1 MVRGCSN
8 PMAPS
13 RHALLTPFTRTQA
26 GLSRLLSLTLQAGW
40 ESASCLKRFAS
51 KSRIQNTPCAIGDGL
66 AHAGVIPAVRVCLFQ
81 PRPASL
87 ATNRAKSVAR
97 SGRLP
102 FLIPMKVNR
111 FLFLIST
118 LSALTLINLP
128 AIEPAPQTA
137 KKPLSNE
144 YHGTTVEDPYQWL
157 ENDEDPEVKKW
168 SDAQSQ
174 RTRAYLDKLPDRAAI
189 EKQLTEWYAKTSPS
203 YFSLVSRPG
212 ILFAMKF
219 QPPKQQPLLV
229 TLVSADD
236 LKSEKVVLDP
246 NVLDAKGTTA
256 IDWFVPSLDGKYVTV
271 SLSKGGSEDG
281 TLHFYETATGKA
293 LPDTIAHV
301 QYPTAGG
308 SAAWNSDGTG
318 IYYTRFPRKG
328 ERADADLNFYQ
339 QIYFHKLGTPDTKDT
354 YSIGKDFPRIA
365 EITLAASRDSKYILA
380 TVANGDG
387 GDFAHYLLGPDGTW
401 KQITQFSDQIKLA
414 RLGRDNALYLL
425 SRAGAPRG
433 KILRLPLD
441 VPELKNAAEI
451 VASGEAV
458 IEQIVP
464 STDALYVADLLGGPS
479 QIRRFDLNG
488 KNETTVSTPQI
499 SAVQELLALEDGSL
513 LFRDVS
519 YTEPAAWFRCT
530 NEKTEPVKTPLR
542 STSPVSFSDIEVR
555 REFATSK
562 DGTRIPLNI
571 IFRQGMKRD
580 GHDPTLLYGYGG
592 YGISMS
598 PNFEFTRRLWF
609 DRGGVYVVANIRGG
623 GEFGEDWHKAGN
635 LTKKQNVFDDFAA
648 AAEYLI
654 KENYTRPVK
663 LAIQGGSNGGLLM
676 GAMIT
681 QHPDL
686 MRAVVSSVGIYDML
700 RVELAPNGA
709 FNVTEFGTVKDPEQF
724 KALYA
729 YSPYHQ
735 VVDGTKY
742 PSILMMTGANDGR
755 VAPYHSRKMT
765 ARLDEANK
773 SNNPILLRT
782 SSSAGHGIGT
792 ALCERIKQSEDIYA
806 FLFAQLGMTKE
817 MTKH

>member
-1 MVRGCSN
+1 MR
-8 PMAPS
+8 AK
-13 RHALLTPFTRTQA
+13 FF
-26 GLSRLLSLTLQAGW
+26 LSLVVTAAALALSDATLA
-40 ESASCLKRFAS
+40 ESAPD
-51 KSRIQNTPCAIGDGL
+51 TP
-66 AHAGVIPAVRVCLFQ
+66 
-81 PRPASL
+81 
-87 ATNRAKSVAR
+87 
-97 SGRLP
+97 
-102 FLIPMKVNR
+102 
-111 FLFLIST
+111 
-118 LSALTLINLP
+118 
-128 AIEPAPQTA
+128 
-137 KKPLSNE
+137 KKPVATE
-144 YHGTTVEDPYQWL
+144 YHGVTVEDPYQWL
-157 ENDEDPEVKKW
+157 EADDASQVKAW
-168 SDAQSQ
+168 SDAQNQ
-174 RTRAYLDKLPDRAAI
+174 RTRQYLDKLPDRAAI

-203 YFSLVSRPG
+203 YSSLVSRPG

-229 TLVSADD
+229 TLASADD

-256 IDWFVPSLDGKYVTV
+256 IDWFVPSLDGKYIAV

-281 TLHFYETATGKA
+281 TLHFYETVTGKA
-293 LPDTIAHV
+293 LPDTIAHI

-308 SAAWNSDGTG
+308 SAAWNGDGSG
-318 IYYTRFPRKG
+318 VYYTRFPRKG
-328 ERADADLNFYQ
+328 ERPEADLNFYQ
-339 QIYFHKLGTPDTKDT
+339 QIYFHKLGTPDTEDT
-354 YSIGKDFPRIA
+354 YSIGKEFPRIA
-365 EITLAASRDSKYILA
+365 EITLEASRNGKYVLA

-401 KQITQFSDQIKLA
+401 KQITQFSDQIKIV
-414 RLGRDNALYLL
+414 RLGRDDALYLI

-441 VPELKNAAEI
+441 APELNNAAEI
-451 VASGEAV
+451 VPAGDAV
-458 IEQIVP
+458 IERIVP
-464 STDALYVADLLGGPS
+464 GRDALYVGDLLGGPS

-488 KNETTVSTPQI
+488 KNSTIIPIPQI
-499 SAVQELLALEDGSL
+499 SAVQEMLVLEDPAAARL

-519 YTEPAAWFRCT
+519 YTEPAAWFQCL
-530 NEKTEPVKTPLR
+530 NGKTDPAKTALR
-542 STSPVSFSDIEVR
+542 STSPVSFADIEVR

-562 DGTRIPLNI
+562 DGTKIPLNI
-571 IFRQGMKRD
+571 VFRKGIKPD
-580 GHDPTLLYGYGG
+580 GSNPTLLYGYGG
-592 YGISMS
+592 YGISTS
-598 PNFEFTRRLWF
+598 PNFDFTRRLWF

-654 KENYTRPVK
+654 KEKYTRPEK

-676 GAMIT
+676 GVMIT
-681 QHPDL
+681 QHPAL
-686 MRAVVSSVGIYDML
+686 FRAVVSSVGIYDML

-709 FNVTEFGTVKDPEQF
+709 FNVTEFGTVKDPDQF

-729 YSPYHQ
+729 YSPYHH

-742 PSILMMTGANDGR
+742 PSVLMMTGANDGR

-773 SNNPILLRT
+773 SENPILLRT
-782 SSSAGHGIGT
+782 SSSAGHGQGT
-792 ALCERIKQSEDIYA
+792 ALSERVKQLADIYA

-817 MTKH
+817 

>member
-1 MVRGCSN
+1 MLMRPNV
-8 PMAPS
+8 
-13 RHALLTPFTRTQA
+13 
-26 GLSRLLSLTLQAGW
+26 LLSLIATVGALAFSGVFLAEQ
-40 ESASCLKRFAS
+40 
-51 KSRIQNTPCAIGDGL
+51 QPNTP
-66 AHAGVIPAVRVCLFQ
+66 
-81 PRPASL
+81 
-87 ATNRAKSVAR
+87 
-97 SGRLP
+97 
-102 FLIPMKVNR
+102 
-111 FLFLIST
+111 
-118 LSALTLINLP
+118 
-128 AIEPAPQTA
+128 
-137 KKPLSNE
+137 KKPVATE
-144 YHGTTVEDPYQWL
+144 YHGVTVEDPYQWL
-157 ENDEDPEVKKW
+157 ETDDNSQVKAW
-168 SDAQSQ
+168 SDAQNQ
-174 RTRAYLDKLPDRAAI
+174 QTRKYLDSVSDRAAI
-189 EKQLTEWYAKTSPS
+189 EKQLQEWYAKTSPN

-229 TLVSADD
+229 TLASAND

-246 NVLDAKGTTA
+246 NVLDTKGTTA
-256 IDWFVPSLDGKYVTV
+256 IDWFVPSLDGKYLAI

-281 TLHFYETATGKA
+281 TLHFYETATGKS
-293 LPDTIAHV
+293 LSDTIAHV

-308 SAAWNSDGTG
+308 SAAWNADGTG
-318 IYYTRFPRKG
+318 AFYTRFPRKG
-328 ERADADLNFYQ
+328 ERPDADLNFYQ
-339 QIYFHKLGTPDTKDT
+339 QIYFHKLGTPDTEDT

-365 EITLAASRDSKYILA
+365 EINLAASHDGKYILA

-387 GDFAHYLLGPDGTW
+387 GDFAHYLLGPDGKW
-401 KQITQFSDQIKLA
+401 KQITQFSDQIKVA

-425 SRAGAPRG
+425 SRADAPRG

-464 STDALYVADLLGGPS
+464 SIDALYVADLLGGPS
-479 QIRRFDLNG
+479 QIRHFDLNG
-488 KNETTVSTPQI
+488 KNETTISTPQI

-519 YTEPAAWFRCT
+519 YTEPAAWFHCL
-530 NEKTEPVKTPLR
+530 NGKTEPVKTALR
-542 STSPVSFSDIEVR
+542 NTSPVSFADIEVH

-562 DGTRIPLNI
+562 DGTKIPLNI
-571 IFRQGMKRD
+571 LSRKGTKRD
-580 GHDPTLLYGYGG
+580 GQNPTLLYAYGG

-598 PNFEFTRRLWF
+598 PNFDFTRRLWF

-623 GEFGEDWHKAGN
+623 GEFGEEWHKAGN
-635 LTKKQNVFDDFAA
+635 LTKKQNVFDDFAG

-654 KENYTRPVK
+654 KETYTRPEK

-686 MRAVVSSVGIYDML
+686 FRAVVSSVGIYDML

-709 FNVTEFGTVKDPEQF
+709 FNVTEFGTVKNPEQF
-724 KALYA
+724 NALYA
-729 YSPYHQ
+729 YSPYHH

-742 PSILMMTGANDGR
+742 PAVLMMTGANDGR

-765 ARLDEANK
+765 ARLLAANK
-773 SNNPILLRT
+773 SDNPILLRT

-792 ALCERIKQSEDIYA
+792 ALSERIKQSADIYA
-806 FLFAQLGMTKE
+806 FLFAQLGMLGRPGD
-817 MTKH
+817 

>member
-1 MVRGCSN
+1 M
-8 PMAPS
+8 
-13 RHALLTPFTRTQA
+13 
-26 GLSRLLSLTLQAGW
+26 
-40 ESASCLKRFAS
+40 
-51 KSRIQNTPCAIGDGL
+51 
-66 AHAGVIPAVRVCLFQ
+66 
-81 PRPASL
+81 
-87 ATNRAKSVAR
+87 RA
-97 SGRLP
+97 
-102 FLIPMKVNR
+102 NR
-111 FLFLIST
+111 FLFLIT
-118 LSALTLINLP
+118 ALTGLTLINLP
-128 AIEPAPQTA
+128 AIEPPQQTQ
-137 KKPLSNE
+137 KKPHSDA
-144 YHGTTVEDPYQWL
+144 YHGVTVEDPYQWL
-157 ENDEDPEVKKW
+157 ENDEDSQVKAW
-168 SDAQSQ
+168 SDTQSQ

-219 QPPKQQPLLV
+219 QPPKQQPFLV
-229 TLVSADD
+229 TLVSPDD
-236 LKSEKVVLDP
+236 LKSEKVVLEP

-256 IDWFVPSLDGKYVTV
+256 IDWFVPSLDGKHVAI

-308 SAAWNSDGTG
+308 SAAWNADGAG

-328 ERADADLNFYQ
+328 ERPEADLNFYQ
-339 QIYFHKLGTPDTKDT
+339 QIYFHKLGTTDTEDT

-365 EITLAASRDSKYILA
+365 EIVLEASRDGRYILA

-387 GDFAHYLLGPDGTW
+387 GDFAHYLLGPDGKW
-401 KQITQFSDQIKLA
+401 KQVTQFSDQIKAA

-441 VPELKNAAEI
+441 TPELKNALEI
-451 VASGEAV
+451 VPTGQAV

-464 STDALYVADLLGGPS
+464 TADALYAGDLLGGPS
-479 QIRRFDLNG
+479 QIRRFGLDG
-488 KNETTVSTPQI
+488 KGETIIPIPKI
-499 SAVQELLALEDGSL
+499 SALQEMVALDNSL

-519 YTEPAAWFRCT
+519 YTEPAAWFHCT
-530 NEKTEPVKTPLR
+530 KGKTEPVSTALR
-542 STSPVSFSDIEVR
+542 STSPVSFVDIEVT

-562 DGTRIPLNI
+562 DGAKIPLNI
-571 IFRQGMKRD
+571 VFRKGMKRD
-580 GHDPTLLYGYGG
+580 GQNPTLLYAYGG
-592 YGISMS
+592 YGISMA
-598 PNFEFTRRLWF
+598 PNFDFTRRLWF

-623 GEFGEDWHKAGN
+623 GEFGKDWHKAGN

-654 KENYTRPVK
+654 KQNYTRPEK

-686 MRAVVSSVGIYDML
+686 MQAVVSSVGIYDML

-729 YSPYHQ
+729 YSPYHH
-735 VVDGTKY
+735 VVDGTKF

-773 SNNPILLRT
+773 SDNPILLRT
-782 SSSAGHGIGT
+782 SSSAGHGQGT
-792 ALCERIKQSEDIYA
+792 ALSERVKQLADIYS
-806 FLFAQLGMTKE
+806 FLFAQLDMSAKRMTNDERIPKSD
-817 MTKH
+817 

>member
-1 MVRGCSN
+1 M
-8 PMAPS
+8 
-13 RHALLTPFTRTQA
+13 
-26 GLSRLLSLTLQAGW
+26 
-40 ESASCLKRFAS
+40 
-51 KSRIQNTPCAIGDGL
+51 
-66 AHAGVIPAVRVCLFQ
+66 
-81 PRPASL
+81 
-87 ATNRAKSVAR
+87 RA
-97 SGRLP
+97 
-102 FLIPMKVNR
+102 NR
-111 FLFLIST
+111 FLFLISA
-118 LSALTLINLP
+118 LSGLTLANLP
-128 AIEPAPQTA
+128 AIERPPQTP
-137 KKPLSNE
+137 KKPVSDE

-157 ENDEDPEVKKW
+157 EKDDDPEVKAW
-168 SDAQSQ
+168 SKAQNQ
-174 RTRAYLDKLPDRAAI
+174 RTRTYLDELPDRAGI
-189 EKQLTEWYAKTSPS
+189 EKQLTDWYAKTSPS
-203 YFSLVSRPG
+203 YSSLVSRPG

-219 QPPKQQPLLV
+219 QPPRQQPLLV
-229 TLVSADD
+229 TLASVDD
-236 LKSEKVVLDP
+236 PKSEKIVIDP
-246 NVLDAKGTTA
+246 NALDAKGTTA
-256 IDWFVPSLDGKYVTV
+256 IDWFVPSLDGKRVAV
-271 SLSKGGSEDG
+271 SLSKSGSEDG
-281 TLHFYETATGKA
+281 TLHIYETATGKA
-293 LPDTIAHV
+293 LPDTIARV

-308 SAAWNSDGTG
+308 SAAWNADSTG

-328 ERADADLNFYQ
+328 ERPEADLNFYQ
-339 QIYFHKLGTPDTKDT
+339 QVYFHKLGTADTEDT

-365 EITLAASRDSKYILA
+365 EIVLEASRDGRYILA

-387 GDFAHYLLGPDGTW
+387 GDFAHYLLGPEATW
-401 KQITQFSDQIKLA
+401 KQITQFSDQIKAA

-441 VPELKNAAEI
+441 TPELNSAVEI
-451 VASGEAV
+451 VPAGEPV

-464 STDALYVADLLGGPS
+464 TTDALYVGDLLGGPS
-479 QIRRFDLNG
+479 QIRRFGLDG
-488 KNETTVSTPQI
+488 KGETVIPTPKI
-499 SAVQELLALEDGSL
+499 SAVQQMLAVEDNSL
-513 LFRDVS
+513 LFRDAS
-519 YTEPAAWFRCT
+519 YTEPAAWFHY
-530 NEKTEPVKTPLR
+530 EKGKTEPVKTALR
-542 STSPVSFSDIEVR
+542 STSPVSFADIEVT
-555 REFATSK
+555 REFATAK
-562 DGTRIPLNI
+562 DGTKIPLNI
-571 IFRQGMKRD
+571 IFRKGIKRD
-580 GHDPTLLYGYGG
+580 GQNPTLLYGYGG

-598 PNFEFTRRLWF
+598 PNFDFTRRLWF

-654 KENYTRPVK
+654 KQKYTRPEK

-729 YSPYHQ
+729 YSPYHH
-735 VVDGTKY
+735 VVDGTKF

-765 ARLDEANK
+765 ARLEEATK
-773 SNNPILLRT
+773 SDDLILLRT

-792 ALCERIKQSEDIYA
+792 ALSERIKQSADIYA
-806 FLFAQLGMTKE
+806 FLFAQLDMSVKGMTKRPPSSFVIR
-817 MTKH
+817 HSSFDLI